1 MYKTTKAL
9 AAAADRGIYV
19 NALGQ
24 TSLVPRDG
32 YTLATSSV
40 PECDASPDAYPL
52 SHYVT
57 FEAVALL
64 DVDEDGNILCA
75 ECGADHGIAAYRRPW
90 CSQR

>member
-9 AAAADRGIYV
+9 AAAAGKGIYV

-40 PECDASPDAYPL
+40 PECDASPDAWALNHFVSYP
-52 SHYVT
+52 
-57 FEAVALL
+57 ER
-64 DVDEDGNILCA
+64 DEDGKPLCA